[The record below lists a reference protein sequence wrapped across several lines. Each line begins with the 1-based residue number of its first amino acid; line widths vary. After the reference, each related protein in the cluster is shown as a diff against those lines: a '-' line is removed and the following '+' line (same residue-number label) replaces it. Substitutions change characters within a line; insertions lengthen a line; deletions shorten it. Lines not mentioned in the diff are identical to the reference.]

1 MDGLIHFPAGGVAG
15 GDDKGIQ
22 EAVRHLFIPFAAVI
36 VFTGTAGND
45 TGPDQ
50 RIIIKFT
57 DGCMF

>member
-45 TGPDQ
+45 TGPD
-50 RIIIKFT
+50 
-57 DGCMF
+57 